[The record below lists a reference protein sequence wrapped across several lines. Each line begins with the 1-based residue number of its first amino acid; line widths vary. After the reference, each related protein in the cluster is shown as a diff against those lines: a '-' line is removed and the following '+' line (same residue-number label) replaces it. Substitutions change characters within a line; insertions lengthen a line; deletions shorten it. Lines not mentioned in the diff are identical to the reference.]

1 MDTDNLELFSSTQQQ
16 PLVNNQPLA
25 VRMRPKCLK
34 EVVGQSHILGKG
46 KLLPQL
52 IEKDQFGSLF
62 FYGPPGCGK
71 TTLAS
76 VIAEETRS
84 KFVSINA
91 VLSNVAELREILKMA
106 RYRQDQRTILFID
119 EIHRFNRAQQDLL
132 LPDVEAGNIRLIGA
146 TTHNPGFYINAP
158 LLSRSHLF
166 RLEALSQEEMVTILQ
181 TALNHEEHG
190 LKSTRC
196 TLTDEALSG
205 IAALSDGDVRRSLNA
220 LETIVLS
227 QPICSEITHETVQI
241 FASERQIRYDA
252 NEDEHYDTISAFIKS
267 MRASDPDATLYWLAK
282 MLYAGEDPRFIARRI
297 VICASEDVGMAD
309 PDALV
314 IASSAARAVEFVG
327 MPEARIPLA
336 EAALYV
342 SCAPKSKSVYNAISC
357 ALDDVEQKQISEVP
371 ESYTSAGST
380 LYADPHKQPY
390 LATDMF
396 PPEKRFY
403 IPGFA
408 GRENWF
414 RINLEKMR
422 LRRDVLCKM
431 RQLSVSERKTKSA
444 RIAEKVLQQDEVK
457 QAQTILLYAS
467 FESEVETFE
476 LMKML
481 KSQQKRIILP
491 VVQNSGLKL
500 VELTKQPEE
509 MKPGKWGIPEPQV
522 SPDVVVSM
530 AEINLVIVPGVAFD
544 EELHRLGRG
553 KGFYDMLLR
562 GISADIRK
570 FAIAFDCQIV
580 KEIPTT
586 SNDMRVDKLITES
599 RVIT

>member
-1 MDTDNLELFSSTQQQ
+1 
-16 PLVNNQPLA
+16 
-25 VRMRPKCLK
+25 
-34 EVVGQSHILGKG
+34 
-46 KLLPQL
+46 
-52 IEKDQFGSLF
+52 
-62 FYGPPGCGK
+62 
-71 TTLAS
+71 
-76 VIAEETRS
+76 
-84 KFVSINA
+84 
-91 VLSNVAELREILKMA
+91 
-106 RYRQDQRTILFID
+106 
-119 EIHRFNRAQQDLL
+119 
-132 LPDVEAGNIRLIGA
+132 
-146 TTHNPGFYINAP
+146 
-158 LLSRSHLF
+158 
-166 RLEALSQEEMVTILQ
+166 
-181 TALNHEEHG
+181 
-190 LKSTRC
+190 
-196 TLTDEALSG
+196 
-205 IAALSDGDVRRSLNA
+205 
-220 LETIVLS
+220 
-227 QPICSEITHETVQI
+227 
-241 FASERQIRYDA
+241 
-252 NEDEHYDTISAFIKS
+252 
-267 MRASDPDATLYWLAK
+267 
-282 MLYAGEDPRFIARRI
+282 
-297 VICASEDVGMAD
+297 
-309 PDALV
+309 
-314 IASSAARAVEFVG
+314 
-327 MPEARIPLA
+327 
-336 EAALYV
+336 
-342 SCAPKSKSVYNAISC
+342 VYNAISC

>member
-1 MDTDNLELFSSTQQQ
+1 M
-16 PLVNNQPLA
+16 NQITNKLTSPLA
-25 VRMRPKCLK
+25 VRMAPRNLD
-34 EVVGQSHILGKG
+34 EVVGQSHILGPG
-46 KLLPQL
+46 RLLQRI
-52 IEKDQFGSLF
+52 IETDQPGSF
-62 FYGPPGCGK
+62 IFWGPSGTGK
-71 TTLAS
+71 TVVAHL
-76 VIAEETRS
+76 IGLRS
-84 KFVSINA
+84 RGHVDNINA
-91 VLSNVAELREILKMA
+91 ALSGVQELKQIATQARQRRSLVQKRTVLI
-106 RYRQDQRTILFID
+106 ID
-119 EIHRFNRAQQDLL
+119 ELHHFNRTQQDML
-132 LPDVEAGNIRLIGA
+132 LPDVESGNLYVIGI
-146 TTHNPGFYINAP
+146 TTENPYYYVNRAII
-158 LLSRSHLF
+158 SRSMVFEFKPLSKEDLKVIANRALKDKERGF
-166 RLEALSQEEMVTILQ
+166 NDRSVKITEDALDFLAGASEGDARRL
-181 TALNHEEHG
+181 
-190 LKSTRC
+190 
-196 TLTDEALSG
+196 
-205 IAALSDGDVRRSLNA
+205 LNA
-220 LETIVLS
+220 LELAVETSIKENKSEVLIDLGAAEDCI
-227 QPICSEITHETVQI
+227 QRKAV
-241 FASERQIRYDA
+241 RYDKKQ
-252 NEDEHYDTISAFIKS
+252 DGHYDTISAFIKS